1 MSDSFADLWASSAP
15 TTYTPQQPQN
25 KAGATVPPRRQ
36 QYDTFSILSAS
47 QPSSRP
53 VANNQLS
60 DRQTRQPQPAAQGG
74 DAFSDLFTP
83 SLDGTAASRNP
94 DRVNMTMAE
103 RAALAQK
110 AKVAQNNAASPLVQP
125 VSSPASLW
133 DGLDTLA
140 RPTTASP
147 RPPASVQGNVV
158 VDFDFDSVPADRAV
172 PSTTSPPNNASIED
186 DDWGLSD
193 FTSPPSESRSVPAL
207 TKVAAGSQ
215 PTTLWDLDEFGS
227 SEPQTSQPQPQL
239 PSRSL
244 TGTPGDFDFGDRED
258 GLIGDDNTGAEDK
271 FGIRGGHSGDQ
282 EHDILGDLGKPLVRY
297 LHICVMFDELLL
309 MYVLIF

>member
-15 TTYTPQQPQN
+15 TTYTPQQPQK
-25 KAGATVPPRRQ
+25 KAGSTVPPRRQ

-74 DAFSDLFTP
+74 DAFSDLFTS
-83 SLDGTAASRNP
+83 SLDGTPASRNP
-94 DRVNMTMAE
+94 DRANMTMAE

-110 AKVAQNNAASPLVQP
+110 AKVVTQNSAASAQIQP
-125 VSSPASLW
+125 ASSPASLW
-133 DGLDTLA
+133 DGLDALA

-147 RPPASVQGNVV
+147 RPPASTQGHVAV
-158 VDFDFDSVPADRAV
+158 RDTFDFEFDSAPADGAA
-172 PSTTSPPNNASIED
+172 PTTSPPDNTSIEN

-193 FTSPPSESRSVPAL
+193 FTSPPSESRSVHAPTNPAS
-207 TKVAAGSQ
+207 GSR

-227 SEPQTSQPQPQL
+227 SELQVSQPQPQL

-258 GLIGDDNTGAEDK
+258 GLIEGDNTGAEDM
-271 FGIRGGHSGDQ
+271 FGIHGGHSGHQ
-282 EHDILGDLGKPLVRY
+282 DILGDLGKPLVRY
-297 LHICVMFDELLL
+297 MRHVRTN
-309 MYVLIF
+309 YH